1 MKNIFVCVKQVPD
14 TTEVKWDTEK
24 GTLKREGVASILNPF
39 DLYALEEAL
48 RIKDKD
54 PEVRVIALTMGP
66 KQSQEI
72 LKECV
77 SLGADEGILLSD
89 ALFAGSDTLAT
100 SYALSRAILHR
111 GDPWIVFAG
120 KQAIDGDTAQVGP
133 GIATWLG
140 LPQATY
146 VRKVESLEEGKAV
159 VERLTEEGYERVEIS
174 LPALFTVVKE
184 INTPRLPSLRG
195 KMKAK
200 SFQPLLWSAQE
211 VGAEEERVGLRGSPT
226 QVKRVFSPPQKEGEG
241 ERVEGKPEVLA
252 HRLSTLL
259 KEWKVL

>member
-1 MKNIFVCVKQVPD
+1 M
-14 TTEVKWDTEK
+14 
-24 GTLKREGVASILNPF
+24 
-39 DLYALEEAL
+39 
-48 RIKDKD
+48 
-54 PEVRVIALTMGP
+54 
-66 KQSQEI
+66 
-72 LKECV
+72 
-77 SLGADEGILLSD
+77 
-89 ALFAGSDTLAT
+89 
-100 SYALSRAILHR
+100 
-111 GDPWIVFAG
+111 
-120 KQAIDGDTAQVGP
+120 
-133 GIATWLG
+133 
-140 LPQATY
+140 
-146 VRKVESLEEGKAV
+146 
-159 VERLTEEGYERVEIS
+159 EIS